1 MPQSLTTLPARLHC
15 FVMSTVLSRVLTTIL
30 STVLLSTPVL
40 AQPAATAA
48 IAMPDAH
55 AADTAEHILR
65 AGGNAVDAA
74 VAAAFSLAVT
84 YPEAGNIG
92 GGGFATVWFAGEANF
107 LDFRE
112 MAPAAAQR
120 DMYLDERGEF
130 LSRQALVGARAS
142 GVPGTVD
149 GLQQLHERYGVL
161 PWTTL
166 LQPAIELAR
175 EGFVVP
181 EALAALRDETSVFL
195 NGETNFDAH
204 FSALQTGHMF
214 RQPALAATLERIAD
228 DPADFYAGET
238 AGLLLAQMQRSGGL
252 ITGADLRAYRSV
264 WREPLIRSWRG
275 FSIIA
280 PPPPSSGGI
289 ALIQLLAMRDLR
301 DDLFAG
307 SAHNSA
313 RYLHL
318 LAELEKRVFA
328 DRAEYLG
335 DPDFV
340 EVPTRELLA
349 PDYLAGRAAQINP
362 SAISPAD
369 AVPPGLESADTTHFS
384 ILDSDGNAISLTYTL
399 NWDFGS
405 GVVVEGAGFLLN
417 NEMDDFSAKVGAQNI
432 FGVVGSRAN
441 AIAPGKRMVSSMT
454 PTLGLRDGE
463 IALVIGS
470 PGGSTIFTSVFQT
483 LLNLYDFAM
492 PAVDAVAAM
501 RFHHQLPAAQLI
513 RHDARPV
520 PAATR
525 TGLEAMGYSVE
536 VNSWGDMGDVQ
547 LIVRRGSV
555 LEAAADPRGRG
566 EARLLELVPDIEQDG
581 EEPSDSE

>member
-1 MPQSLTTLPARLHC
+1 MPQSLTTPPAPLLRFIMSTAL
-15 FVMSTVLSRVLTTIL
+15 STVLSMVLV
-30 STVLLSTPVL
+30 SAPVL
-40 AQPAATAA
+40 AQQAATAA

-65 AGGNAVDAA
+65 AGGNAADAA

-112 MAPAAAQR
+112 MAPAAAER
-120 DMYLDERGEF
+120 DMYLDDRGEF

-142 GVPGTVD
+142 GVPGTVY
-149 GLQQLHERYGVL
+149 GLQQLHQRYGVL
-161 PWTTL
+161 PWATL

-181 EALAALRDETSVFL
+181 EALAELRDETSIFL

-204 FSALQTGHMF
+204 FSTLQTGHLF
-214 RQPALAATLERIAD
+214 KQPALAATLERIAG
-228 DPADFYAGET
+228 DPDDFYTGKT
-238 AGLLLAQMQRSGGL
+238 AGLLLTQMARNGGL
-252 ITGADLRAYRSV
+252 ITAADLRAYRSQ
-264 WREPLIRSWRG
+264 WRKPLLSPWRDL
-275 FSIIA
+275 SIIA

-289 ALIQLLAMRDLR
+289 ALLQLLAMRDLR
-301 DDLFAG
+301 SELFA
-307 SAHNSA
+307 SASHNSA
-313 RYLHL
+313 RYVHL

-328 DRAEYLG
+328 DRAAYLG
-335 DPDFV
+335 DPDYV
-340 EVPTRELLA
+340 DVPTDELLA
-349 PDYLAGRAAQINP
+349 EDYLVRRAAGINP
-362 SAISPAD
+362 TAISPAD
-369 AVPPGLESADTTHFS
+369 AVPAGLESTDTTHLS
-384 ILDSDGNAISLTYTL
+384 VIDGHGNAISLTYTL

-417 NEMDDFSAKVGAQNI
+417 NQMDDFSAKVGAQNV

-441 AIAPGKRMVSSMT
+441 AIAPGKRMLSSMT
-454 PTLGLRDGE
+454 PTLALRGGE
-463 IALVIGS
+463 VALVIGS
-470 PGGSTIFTSVFQT
+470 PGGSTIFTGVFQT

-492 PAVDAVAAM
+492 PAVDAVAAL

-520 PAATR
+520 PATTR
-525 TGLEAMGYSVE
+525 AGLEALGYAVE

-547 LIVRRGSV
+547 LIVRRGSM
-555 LEAAADPRGRG
+555 LEAVSDPRGRG
-566 EARLLELVPDIEQDG
+566 EARLLELVPGDVQYG
-581 EEPSDSE
+581 EEPFDSE